1 MEIGRFP
8 EEGSVVVSGVRRVIV
23 GASGSAGSLPA
34 LRYAMWVAQRDHA
47 PLIAVHAWVPPGGE
61 LAERQHPSPYLQQVW
76 RNAARERLR
85 DALDAAWAADQDAVD
100 VQPMVVRADP
110 GQALVEMA
118 SSADDLLVIG
128 AGRRGRMARMRHGR
142 VSRYCLA
149 HARSPV
155 LAVAPPALSD
165 RAVRRLHGWSFRRR
179 PLTVEQAQH
188 EWEGQKLSR

>member
-1 MEIGRFP
+1 M
-8 EEGSVVVSGVRRVIV
+8 SGVRRVIV

-34 LRYAMWVAQRDHA
+34 LRYAMGVAQRDHA

-155 LAVAPPALSD
+155 LAVPPPDLSG
-165 RAVRRLHGWSFRRR
+165 RAARRLRAWSLRRR
-179 PLTVEQAQH
+179 ALTVEQARH
-188 EWEGQKLSR
+188 EWEGEKLSR